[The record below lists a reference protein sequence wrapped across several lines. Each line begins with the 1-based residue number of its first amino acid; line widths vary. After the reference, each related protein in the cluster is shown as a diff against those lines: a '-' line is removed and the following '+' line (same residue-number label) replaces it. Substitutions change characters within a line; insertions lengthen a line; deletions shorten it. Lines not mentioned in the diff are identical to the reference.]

1 MKYFIVLIIGEI
13 IGYLVYTSIIMP
25 SDIEQRAKELNL
37 LKYDS
42 KLNKFV
48 IKDSVT
54 IDNYD
59 FEYLKHGSL
68 KQNK

>member
-59 FEYLKHGSL
+59 FEYLKHGIL
-68 KQNK
+68 KHNK